1 MCAISLAVNIVVA
14 LLVLASM
21 AHTYFKLRRD

>member
-1 MCAISLAVNIVVA
+1 MCTISLAVNIVVA

-21 AHTYFKLRRD
+21 AHTYFQMRK